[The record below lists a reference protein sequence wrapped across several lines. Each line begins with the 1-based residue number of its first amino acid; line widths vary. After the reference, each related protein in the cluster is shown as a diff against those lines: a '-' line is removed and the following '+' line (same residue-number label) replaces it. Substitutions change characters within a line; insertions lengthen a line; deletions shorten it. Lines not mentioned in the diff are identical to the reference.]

1 MRRLS
6 FQVETESRAENRPL
20 RNLDAERAQYRPV
33 VMQIDTTFS
42 NYERSTFGL
51 RTDGRAP
58 TGARFH

>member
-6 FQVETESRAENRPL
+6 FQVETVSQYPNRPL

-33 VMQIDTTFS
+33 IVRIVPE
-42 NYERSTFGL
+42 ERSIFGRRL
-51 RTDGRAP
+51 DRSGL